1 MGTFSRHRSYTE
13 KVLLARKRR
22 KTLVR
27 IVLFLIILALV
38 RSFLLQSYLL
48 EDDAMAPSF
57 VKNDRVF
64 VTPLPYGPMFCG
76 LKLPAIAQ
84 PKRGDVVLI
93 RQDPSPFQGGV
104 SQIFRAFSSHYS
116 LARVIGQ
123 PGDSVVRQNSDTS
136 YFSIRPLNQ
145 DAYQEELT
153 ASGKPYAITECRA
166 SVDCQALESI
176 FPTGQT
182 VRLAPN
188 EFFVAFDNRN
198 TLSGSMVWGP
208 VHKDEIAG
216 KVFFI
221 YWPLS
226 RVGLR

>member
-22 KTLVR
+22 KTLAR
-27 IVLFLIILALV
+27 TVLFLVLLALA

-84 PKRGDVVLI
+84 PKRGDVVLV
-93 RQDPSPFQGGV
+93 RQDLSPFQGGA
-104 SQIFRAFSSHYS
+104 SQFLRVFSSHYS
-116 LARVIGQ
+116 VARVIAQ
-123 PGDSVVRQNSDTS
+123 PGDNVVRQNSDTS
-136 YFSIRPLNQ
+136 YFSIRPSNQ

-153 ASGKPYAITECRA
+153 ASGKVYAITEFHA
-166 SVDCQALESI
+166 SVDRQTLESI
-176 FPTGQT
+176 FPAGQM

-226 RVGLR
+226 RVGVR